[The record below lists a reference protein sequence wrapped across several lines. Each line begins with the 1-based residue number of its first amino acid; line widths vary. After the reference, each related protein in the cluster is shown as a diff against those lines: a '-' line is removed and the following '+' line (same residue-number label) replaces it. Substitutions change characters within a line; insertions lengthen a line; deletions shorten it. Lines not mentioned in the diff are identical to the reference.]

1 MNPRPRYLFPRLKA
15 QHGLSEYETSVS
27 VRNAKVVYV
36 SGNDLLIKLEDRR
49 VEHMVVPDSDKFHI
63 DGREVSVYDLKP
75 GTKLT
80 ETTTDF
86 CAR

>member
-1 MNPRPRYLFPRLKA
+1 MNPRPRYFFPRSKA
-15 QHGLSEYETSVS
+15 QRGPSEYATS
-27 VRNAKVVYV
+27 VRNTEVVYV
-36 SGNDLLIKLEDRR
+36 SGNGLVIKLEDGR

-63 DGREVSVYDLKP
+63 DGRQVSGYDLKL

-80 ETTTDF
+80 ETMTNF

>member
-1 MNPRPRYLFPRLKA
+1 MNPRPRYFFPRLKA

-36 SGNDLLIKLEDRR
+36 SGNDLLIKLEDGR

-75 GTKLT
+75 GTKPT

>member
-1 MNPRPRYLFPRLKA
+1 MNPRPRYFFPRLRV
-15 QHGLSEYETSVS
+15 QCGPSEYDTSVH
-27 VRNAKVVYV
+27 NTEVVYV
-36 SGNDLLIKLEDRR
+36 SGNAFAIKLEDRR
-49 VEHMVVPDSDKFHI
+49 VEHMAVPDSDKLHI

-80 ETTTDF
+80 ETTTNF

>member
-1 MNPRPRYLFPRLKA
+1 
-15 QHGLSEYETSVS
+15 
-27 VRNAKVVYV
+27 VVYV
-36 SGNDLLIKLEDRR
+36 SGNDLVVKLEDGR

-63 DGREVSVYDLKP
+63 DGRQVSGYDLKL

-80 ETTTDF
+80 ETMTNF